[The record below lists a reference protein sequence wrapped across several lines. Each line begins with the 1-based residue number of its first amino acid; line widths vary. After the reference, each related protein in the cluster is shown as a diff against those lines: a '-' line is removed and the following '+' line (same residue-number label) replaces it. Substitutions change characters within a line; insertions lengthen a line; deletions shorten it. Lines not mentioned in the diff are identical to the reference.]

1 MNNDIV
7 YIFQITLYVIVLIE
21 RIVILLGCFHKIAKI
36 HGTWYNRLDLRFLFM
51 RGSAQLKDISKL
63 IDYTQ
68 KI

>member
-1 MNNDIV
+1 MILFTF
-7 YIFQITLYVIVLIE
+7 FQITLYVIVLLIE

-63 IDYTQ
+63 VDFTQ